1 MVQKTQV
8 RSVLKT
14 SECYLLEYVTKN
26 GGVYLKILMPP
37 LQDVSRLSRGQ
48 INNKK
53 HSVFPLIQLSSEIFV
68 HIFPD
73 IRTFPVK
80 QDIPYMNF
88 IIKHRSNT
96 NLNSLFYYYIL
107 SNFGKE
113 IVEF

>member
-1 MVQKTQV
+1 MVQQTQV

-14 SECYLLEYVTKN
+14 SECYLQEYVTKN
-26 GGVYLKILMPP
+26 GGVYLKMLMSP
-37 LQDVSRLSRGQ
+37 LQDVSRLSRDQ

-53 HSVFPLIQLSSEIFV
+53 YCMFIFCMSIFV

-73 IRTFPVK
+73 IRMFLIK

-88 IIKHRSNT
+88 IIKRRSNT